1 MARMHLAMG
10 VPYFIDRD
18 FTELADA
25 RGLQASGHPCA
36 VVLGSTAV
44 ERCGVGGL
52 GQRAHTLPVMFFCLS
67 SWCPRHLLARPGLL
81 LCLPALNMRVSTTT
95 CTTC

>member
-25 RGLQASGHPCA
+25 RGLQARRHPCA
-36 VVLGSTAV
+36 VVPGSTAV
-44 ERCGVGGL
+44 ERGWVGGL
-52 GQRAHTLPVMFFCLS
+52 GHRAHTLPVMFSACQAGARAICLQG
-67 SWCPRHLLARPGLL
+67 LA
-81 LCLPALNMRVSTTT
+81 
-95 CTTC
+95 